1 MTNLIIENGRART
14 EKRAPITWYRFKNTF
29 EGRVSLLKD
38 GTITFVN
45 SPHNIEV
52 WQSAFPDCQI
62 IDIDLENQQNKEFVV
77 DDRPI
82 FGFKREPMPHQKKAF
97 DQFKDSKLSA
107 IFGSVG
113 SGKTKIAV
121 DLMTNYYCNGKIDA
135 VVIVAI
141 NKLVIQQWH
150 DHQLPRDIPET
161 VPYKSWVWGKTKKE
175 LAEYE
180 ATKGFNGLRI
190 VTINIDALRTD
201 PGVELLK
208 DFITTNKGRVLFAV
222 DESQTAKNPA
232 AQRTKNTLTLAKLCN
247 YRMIMSGTPIAVN
260 LVDYWSQFRILDENI
275 IGCKYV
281 TSFKSKYCIERFN
294 GFANEIIGS
303 KNTDELY
310 GKTAPYVF
318 RITKEELGFKDFDD
332 EFEFRLGENEKR
344 HYTELKKTF
353 MTQLDSGEFVSV
365 SNALSA
371 MVRLQQAS
379 NGFIQHPETG
389 ELQVL
394 ECSRVNALMSW
405 LEMIEDE
412 KLVIWCRFLKDA
424 EIIIDK
430 LGKQTTDI
438 SGNVDADTRYQNVQK
453 FINDKNIRFAIGT
466 PKSSG
471 VGVDGLQS
479 VTNRAVFYSNSEHAL
494 DYWQARARTSRV
506 GGDSNAFYC
515 HLVAKGTVDRKI
527 MQNLLKKEA
536 LSSLMLD
543 DIRKLWDE

>member
-1 MTNLIIENGRART
+1 M
-14 EKRAPITWYRFKNTF
+14 
-29 EGRVSLLKD
+29 EGRVSLDKH
-38 GTITFVN
+38 GHVSFVA
-45 SPHNIEV
+45 SPHNLDI
-52 WQSAFPDCQI
+52 WKTAFPDCEV
-62 IDIDLENQQNKEFVV
+62 IDVDQEMKLFESVV
-77 DDRPI
+77 VGDRPK
-82 FGFKREPMPHQKKAF
+82 FEFKRQPMPHQQKAF
-97 DQFKDSKLSA
+97 EQFKDAKLA
-107 IFGSVG
+107 AVFGSVG

-121 DLMTNYYCNGKIDA
+121 DLMTNYYCQGKIDA

-150 DHQLPRDIPET
+150 DHQLPRDISDT
-161 VPYKSWVWGKTKKE
+161 IPYKSWVWGKSKKDIADYEETKI
-175 LAEYE
+175 
-180 ATKGFNGLRI
+180 FNGLRI
-190 VTINIDALRTD
+190 ITINIDALRTD
-201 PGVELLK
+201 PGVDLLK
-208 DFITTNKGRVLFAV
+208 DFIKTHKGRVLFAV
-222 DESQTAKNPA
+222 DESQTAKNPS
-232 AQRTKNTLTLAKLCN
+232 AQRTKNTMALAKMCN

-281 TSFKSKYCIERFN
+281 TSFKAKYCIEKFN
-294 GFANEIIGS
+294 GFGNEIIGS

-332 EFEFRLGENEKR
+332 EFEFQLGPNEKR

-353 MTQLDSGEFVSV
+353 MTQLDSGEFVNA

-389 ELQVL
+389 ELQLL
-394 ECSRVNALMSW
+394 ECSRVNALTSW
-405 LEMIEDE
+405 MEMIEDE
-412 KLVIWCRFLKDA
+412 KLVIWCRYLKDA
-424 EIIIDK
+424 EIIMSK
-430 LGKQTTDI
+430 LGKEATDI
-438 SGNVDADTRYQNVQK
+438 SGNVDPDTRYQHVQD
-453 FINDKNIRFAIGT
+453 FINQKTIRYCVGT
-466 PKSSG
+466 PKAAG
-471 VGVDGLQS
+471 VGVDGLNS

-494 DYWQARARTSRV
+494 DYWQARGRTSRV

-515 HLVAKGTVDRKI
+515 HLIAKGTVDRKI

-543 DIRKLWDE
+543 DIRRMWDED